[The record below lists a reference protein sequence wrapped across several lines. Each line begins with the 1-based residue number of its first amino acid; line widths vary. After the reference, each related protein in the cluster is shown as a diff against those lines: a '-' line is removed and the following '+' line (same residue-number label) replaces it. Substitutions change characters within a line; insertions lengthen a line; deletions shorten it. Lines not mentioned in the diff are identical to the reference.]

1 MPASE
6 TKSVLRSIRIKRD
19 LQLILE
25 RDAASKGISVN
36 ALVNAVLTRYAEW
49 DRYTEKFGVVTLAK
63 TGYAAMFDAIPDEEI
78 DRLGERIGGSNPRD
92 MTLFWFKSLGM
103 DAFARYLHLIARY
116 GHTIEYRDRPAG
128 GGGHGAHPSRRAPPS
143 LTVPGPFLHG
153 RHPLHRRCRAEVPD
167 RTQLGRPAFPGTG
180 RAPISHRMSSGS
192 RPGGPEVE
200 RRPGPGPAVSSER
213 RWHRDEGGTPRESG
227 TSGPLRADERP
238 SQPKGFSPAP
248 LGGSS

>member
-116 GHTIEYRDRPAG
+116 GHTIEYQIDRQGAEVTVLIRHDGPPRHSRYLVHFFTAAIHSIVGAVPRSQTGRNSVVLRFRVPAE
-128 GGGHGAHPSRRAPPS
+128 PPS
-143 LTVPGPFLHG
+143 P
-153 RHPLHRRCRAEVPD
+153 
-167 RTQLGRPAFPGTG
+167 TG
-180 RAPISHRMSSGS
+180 
-192 RPGGPEVE
+192 
-200 RRPGPGPAVSSER
+200 
-213 RWHRDEGGTPRESG
+213 
-227 TSGPLRADERP
+227 
-238 SQPKGFSPAP
+238 
-248 LGGSS
+248 